1 MRIRLSLVRGPVVR
15 QQELASRRR
24 ALLLIP
30 LLAIVGAAVFYVL
43 LVNDARRAREV
54 IRDTESR
61 LAPLRLTAAQVGQLQ
76 AEIAD
81 LAQRRQALLGA
92 AGRGQLQL
100 SLLLTEISQVIP
112 QDAWLQTLTVDA
124 GTLTMTGSALQLRS
138 VGQFVGGLEQS
149 QRLEQVKVQN
159 LQQGVRRGQAGRR
172 GIADAYPSRAR
183 SAGPSLPHRSGYR
196 VQRCGGRADF
206 LFGVPSGGRRAERDA
221 GFGGVPS
228 AAAAGQG

>member
-1 MRIRLSLVRGPVVR
+1 MRIRLSLVPGPVVR
-15 QQELASRRR
+15 RQELASRRK

-30 LLAIVGAAVFYVL
+30 LLAIASVAVFYVL

-61 LAPLRLTAAQVGQLQ
+61 LAPLRPTATQVGQLQ

-100 SLLLTEISQVIP
+100 SPLLTEISQVIP
-112 QDAWLQTLTVDA
+112 QDAWLQTLAVDA

-149 QRLEQVKVQN
+149 QQLEQVKVQN
-159 LQQGVRRGQAGRR
+159 LQQVQAG
-172 GIADAYPSRAR
+172 SRSITQFQITAR
-183 SAGPSLPHRSGYR
+183 LKGTGP
-196 VQRCGGRADF
+196 
-206 LFGVPSGGRRAERDA
+206 
-221 GFGGVPS
+221 
-228 AAAAGQG
+228 